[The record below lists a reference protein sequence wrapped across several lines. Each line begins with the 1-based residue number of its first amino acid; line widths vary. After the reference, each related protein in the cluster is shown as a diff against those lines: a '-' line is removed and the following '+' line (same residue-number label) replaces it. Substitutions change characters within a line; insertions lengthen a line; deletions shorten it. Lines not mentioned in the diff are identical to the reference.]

1 MLILSSSPHGYV
13 FSTTARVSSSSSVS
27 SSSKLSLISC
37 SLPLRSS
44 VRKFPCFVLCCS
56 SKARG
61 MVEMVQDKESAVAVA
76 ASSSPADLGHSR
88 TFLDVQT
95 EEDLL
100 SGIKKEVEAGS
111 IPSNVAQAMEEL
123 YQNYRNAVFQSGIPN
138 ADGIVLSNM
147 TVALDRIFKDVED
160 PFVFSPYHKAI
171 REPFDYYMFGQ
182 NYIRPLI
189 DFRSSYVGNVSVF
202 NEMEEELRQGHNIV
216 LISNHQT
223 EADPAVIALLLEATH
238 PHIAENVT
246 YVAGDR
252 VITDP
257 LCKPF
262 SMGRNLLC
270 VYSKKHMYD
279 VPELAEMKK
288 RSNTRSLKEMA
299 LLLRGGSQIIWIAPS
314 GGRDR
319 PDPITKEW
327 YPMSDVK
334 NLGIQWCWLYSMC
347 TVTGTYNS
355 ILEFASSGR
364 NILMDPDIERI
375 APFDATSV
383 DNMRRLTEH
392 AGVPGHIYPLAILC
406 YDIMPPPPQVEKE
419 IGERRDISFHGVG
432 ISVAPPVSFQDI
444 AASHGDSEEAK
455 TAYTQALYDSVV
467 DQCNVLKSAIHGKK
481 ETGVVLEA
489 LSENQLSS
497 AIYFTV
503 SKIGSATSLARKIS
517 LARNFKVGEQSQLDN
532 LLLREQNQLGK
543 ELQSWRAKLAR
554 QLASCQISSVKNFK
568 IGEQRR
574 LDNLLLGEQK
584 LARQGTPKLASK
596 VSSAACFLASK
607 ISLAKNSKVD
617 EPGQLDNLFL
627 VKISST
633 RNSKVASKVSSVTC
647 FLASKISSARNSK
660 VGEQGQLDNL
670 LLDEQNQLGKELQ
683 SWRIKSVQQL
693 VSWRAKSA
701 RQGNLKLASKVRLA
715 IYFLVN
721 KISLARNSKDGEQG
735 QLGKELQSLRA
746 KSARQ

>member
-1 MLILSSSPHGYV
+1 MLILSSSPDRYV

-27 SSSKLSLISC
+27 SASKLSLISC

-61 MVEMVQDKESAVAVA
+61 MAEMVQDKESAVAVA

-88 TFLDVQT
+88 TFLDVHT

-189 DFRSSYVGNVSVF
+189 DFRSSYVGNISVF

-327 YPMSDVK
+327 YP
-334 NLGIQWCWLYSMC
+334 
-347 TVTGTYNS
+347 
-355 ILEFASSGR
+355 
-364 NILMDPDIERI
+364 

-455 TAYTQALYDSVV
+455 MAYTQALYDSVV
-467 DQCNVLKSAIHGKK
+467 DQYNVLKSAIHGKK
-481 ETGVVLEA
+481 GLEA
-489 LSENQLSS
+489 SVP
-497 AIYFTV
+497 T
-503 SKIGSATSLARKIS
+503 IS
-517 LARNFKVGEQSQLDN
+517 LSQPWN
-532 LLLREQNQLGK
+532 
-543 ELQSWRAKLAR
+543 
-554 QLASCQISSVKNFK
+554 
-568 IGEQRR
+568 
-574 LDNLLLGEQK
+574 
-584 LARQGTPKLASK
+584 
-596 VSSAACFLASK
+596 
-607 ISLAKNSKVD
+607 
-617 EPGQLDNLFL
+617 
-627 VKISST
+627 
-633 RNSKVASKVSSVTC
+633 
-647 FLASKISSARNSK
+647 
-660 VGEQGQLDNL
+660 
-670 LLDEQNQLGKELQ
+670 
-683 SWRIKSVQQL
+683 
-693 VSWRAKSA
+693 
-701 RQGNLKLASKVRLA
+701 
-715 IYFLVN
+715 
-721 KISLARNSKDGEQG
+721 
-735 QLGKELQSLRA
+735 
-746 KSARQ
+746 